1 MKTKTLWFLIAIA
14 LLLIAA
20 VPESWGTT
28 VPAGT
33 ILIIRTLRSVSAQDM
48 PGLPVPAE
56 LARPVAINGKVAI
69 PVGTHVSGKVI
80 TSHRL
85 TRSSDR
91 LTVDLISVH
100 LAGRDVPITTTGRQ
114 PLSNDI
120 QTRSGIGIS
129 RTNYVVPKGK
139 LMQFQLARPLVF

>member
-1 MKTKTLWFLIAIA
+1 MKMKTLWFLIAIA
-14 LLLIAA
+14 LLIAA
-20 VPESWGTT
+20 VQKSWGMT

-33 ILIIRTLRSVSAQDM
+33 ILIIRTLSSVSAEDI
-48 PGLPVPAE
+48 PGIAVPAE

-80 TSHRL
+80 TSHRV

-91 LTVDLISVH
+91 LTVDLVSVR

-120 QTRSGIGIS
+120 KTRRGIGIS
-129 RTNYVVPKGK
+129 RTNYTVPKGK

>member
-14 LLLIAA
+14 LLIAA

-33 ILIIRTLRSVSAQDM
+33 ILVIRTLRSVSAQDM
-48 PGLPVPAE
+48 PGLAVPAE

-80 TSHRL
+80 TSYRF

-91 LTVDLISVH
+91 LTVDLVSVH
-100 LAGRDVPITTTGRQ
+100 LAGRDLPITTTGRQ

-120 QTRSGIGIS
+120 KTTSGIAIS
-129 RTNYVVPKGK
+129 RTNYTVAKGK